1 MSKQNDFFNTFANFV
16 VEKRIWLS
24 LSAIMLAMLVY
35 AGIPNLRLDTDGRV
49 FMGPGNPD
57 KQTLDLFEQE
67 FAKDDNLNILF
78 DPKDGNIFSPKN
90 LKIIDS
96 LTDDAWNLPYV
107 RLVNSITRFQNSYS
121 DDDMLV
127 VEDLISEPHSISELE
142 AREAKII
149 AQSRVEINGALI
161 NEDASISAVS
171 IIFRL
176 PGLDFASD
184 IPTIFAEAIPLIEK
198 YRTNYPDISFYIT
211 GSVPIGEAFAEA
223 SQKDGQSLTPAML
236 IAMLLIVGLL
246 LRTVLG
252 VFSILLIAILSALV
266 SLGALGWSFI
276 PLNSATAIA
285 PLMIITLAVASTVHI
300 LSSVRQTML
309 LTADRTIWAKKAIMS
324 MV

>member
-78 DPKDGNIFSPKN
+78 VPKDGNIFSPKN

-121 DDDMLV
+121 DDDMLI

-176 PGLDFASD
+176 PGLDLASE
-184 IPTIFAEAIPLIEK
+184 IPTIMAEANPLIEK

-211 GSVPIGEAFAEA
+211 GSVPIEKLLQRLA
-223 SQKDGQSLTPAML
+223 KDGQSLTPAML
-236 IAMLLIVGLL
+236 IAMLLIVG
-246 LRTVLG
+246 
-252 VFSILLIAILSALV
+252 FC
-266 SLGALGWSFI
+266 
-276 PLNSATAIA
+276 
-285 PLMIITLAVASTVHI
+285 
-300 LSSVRQTML
+300 
-309 LTADRTIWAKKAIMS
+309 
-324 MV
+324 